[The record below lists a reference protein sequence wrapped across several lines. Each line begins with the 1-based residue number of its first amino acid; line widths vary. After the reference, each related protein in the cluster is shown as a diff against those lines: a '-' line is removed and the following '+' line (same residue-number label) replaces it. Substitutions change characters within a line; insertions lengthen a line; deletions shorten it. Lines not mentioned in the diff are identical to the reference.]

1 MGGIYIDCG
10 TFAGEDKS
18 GSAILGVLE
27 GMQPMAD
34 TATRA
39 VLAQLC
45 EKVTV
50 MLQTQTPTV
59 TQISPNDALTLLPD
73 VRRYRVK
80 LEQRL
85 GSIRNPHIAIH
96 NDGVEG
102 EGIEMGSVRK
112 YSRYG
117 AGLGWQYFCVLDLE
131 RAFEKSIA
139 DQNSVVLSW
148 D

>member
-10 TFAGEDKS
+10 TFSGDFKS

-34 TATRA
+34 PTVRVILT
-39 VLAQLC
+39 QLG
-45 EKVTV
+45 ERVRT
-50 MLQTQTPTV
+50 MLQTKAPTE
-59 TQISPNDALTLLPD
+59 TEIHPDDASALLPD
-73 VRRYRVK
+73 LRRYRAQ

-85 GSIRNPHIAIH
+85 GPIRDPHTAIH
-96 NDGVEG
+96 NDRVAREAYWM
-102 EGIEMGSVRK
+102 ETKRK
-112 YSRYG
+112 YG

-131 RAFEKSIA
+131 RAFDISVAGQKA
-139 DQNSVVLSW
+139 VVLSW

>member
-1 MGGIYIDCG
+1 MGGIYIECG

-34 TATRA
+34 PTARVVMT
-39 VLAQLC
+39 QLT
-45 EKVTV
+45 ERVKT
-50 MLQTQTPTV
+50 MLQSRASTI
-59 TQISPNDALTLLPD
+59 TQISPNDALVLLPD
-73 VRRYRVK
+73 VRRYRAN

-85 GSIRNPHIAIH
+85 GPIRDPHTAIG
-96 NDGVEG
+96 NDRVEG
-102 EGIEMGSVRK
+102 EAFGMGTARK
-112 YSRYG
+112 WG

-131 RAFEKSIA
+131 RAFDTSIA
-139 DQNSVVLSW
+139 DQEAVVLSW